1 MSDDTIHAPEGW
13 GRELE
18 KSLTALYLALPA
30 EIVEHHST
38 IVRTRIA
45 TLETALEAADRLHD
59 AIDATVAKGGATLW
73 AERYEAMRAYRTAR
87 TVTKEKGDR

>member
-1 MSDDTIHAPEGW
+1 MSGDPQQAATT
-13 GRELE
+13 L
-18 KSLTALYLALPA
+18 
-30 EIVEHHST
+30 
-38 IVRTRIA
+38 RTRIA

-87 TVTKEKGDR
+87 TDLARGGEEEQPGGDRDESGGS